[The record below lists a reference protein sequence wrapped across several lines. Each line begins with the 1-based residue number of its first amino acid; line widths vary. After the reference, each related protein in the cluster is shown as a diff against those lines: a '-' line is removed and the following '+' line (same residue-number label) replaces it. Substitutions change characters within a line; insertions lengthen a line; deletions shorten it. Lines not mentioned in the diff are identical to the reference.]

1 MAEREVEAFFD
12 IGTQYYVAAR
22 YAAFAGLAPVCANLF
37 HHAVEMYMKGYL
49 SSQRGLAELKKLG
62 HRLPDIWVHFK
73 ASAADAELDRFDP
86 VISELDRYESIRYPD
101 RVLTEGM
108 RLPVSMGKPHSGQG
122 GLEPTRPEPLCQITV
137 EDMDHL
143 ITTIFRKAVT
153 NTRYFTARLNS
164 DATTYLYK
172 ANQALPT

>member
-1 MAEREVEAFFD
+1 MSEREVEAFFD

-62 HRLPDIWVHFK
+62 PRLPDIWAHFK
-73 ASAADAELDRFDP
+73 SSAADAELDRFDP
-86 VISELDRYESIRYPD
+86 VISELDKFESIRYPD
-101 RVLTEGM
+101 RDLTEGM
-108 RLPVSMGKPHSGQG
+108 QL
-122 GLEPTRPEPLCQITV
+122 TV

-164 DATTYLYK
+164 DATTYLYR